1 MKFLFFYLKTHLHS
15 TDMSDMKV
23 MSVEFEW
30 WKTEQNRE
38 WRSGAWW
45 KKKENGDE
53 VDHEDVVERYDFKM
67 EESVAD

>member
-1 MKFLFFYLKTHLHS
+1 MNDEKQNKTGS
-15 TDMSDMKV
+15 GE
-23 MSVEFEW
+23 VERDE
-30 WKTEQNRE
+30 
-38 WRSGAWW
+38 